1 MAIAPLALL
10 YGRDRQNVPCGTGD
24 QWVEWLSS
32 LLLVANR
39 IEATKTATM
48 TGTTT
53 NGEAMCI
60 RQAPYFY

>member
-10 YGRDRQNVPCGTGD
+10 YGKDRQNVPSKTGD

-39 IEATKTATM
+39 IEAKKTATI

-53 NGEAMCI
+53 NGEAICI
-60 RQAPYFY
+60 RQAPNC